1 MIEALVADLETADAD
16 TGEGGESDGIVLIGK
31 VVDAD
36 SLEVGFWK
44 KGPEE
49 EESYRVRGEYRGGD
63 K

>member
-49 EESYRVRGEYRGGD
+49 EES
-63 K
+63 